1 MARKASSDRRIGL
14 RTQTIHGRR
23 VAFRTG
29 GEGPA
34 VLLIHGIT
42 NSSATWEP
50 VANRLSAAHRVLAPD
65 MPGHGDSQ
73 RHHGDHS
80 LGASASVLRD
90 LLFALDIERA
100 TIVGHSL
107 GGGVAM
113 QFAYQFPESVE
124 RLVLVSSGGLG
135 REVNAAIRAATLPFA
150 ERVLG
155 LGTSPPVKLAGRAV
169 GSALGRVGLGPKG
182 DTARMLEG
190 VGSLSDGERRQAF
203 VRAARSVISPR
214 GQRVTAND
222 RLYLTAEVP
231 TLLVWGEHDRVIP
244 ADHGRTAHAAMPGSR
259 LELFP
264 DAGHFP
270 QLDEPDRFADV
281 LADFIATTEPASY
294 ARDALRD
301 RMLSHRPPG
310 ETSIP

>member
-1 MARKASSDRRIGL
+1 MPRKQSQGREIRL

-23 VAFRTG
+23 IAFRAG

-42 NSSATWEP
+42 NSSATWDP
-50 VANRLSAAHRVLAPD
+50 VARGLAADHRIVAPD
-65 MPGHGDSQ
+65 LPGHGDSQ

-80 LGASASVLRD
+80 LGATASVLRD
-90 LLFALDIERA
+90 LLFALDVDRV
-100 TIVGHSL
+100 TVVGHSL

-113 QFAYQFPESVE
+113 QFAYQYPESVE

-135 REVNAAIRAATLPFA
+135 REVSAFIRAATLPFA

-155 LGTSPPVKLAGRAV
+155 VGTSAPVKLASSAV
-169 GSALGRVGLGPKG
+169 GSALGRVGLRPSR
-182 DTARMLEG
+182 DATRMLEG
-190 VGSLSDGERRQAF
+190 VGSLSDSERREAF

-214 GQRVTAND
+214 GQRVTGTD

-231 TLLVWGEHDRVIP
+231 SLLIWGENDRVIP
-244 ADHGRTAHAAMPGSR
+244 PDHARSAHAAMPGSR

-264 DAGHFP
+264 EAGHFP
-270 QLDEPDRFADV
+270 QLDEPDRFVDV
-281 LADFIATTEPASY
+281 LAGFIATTEPAAY
-294 ARDALRD
+294 ERGALRD
-301 RMLSHRPPG
+301 RMLSHRPPPG
-310 ETSIP
+310 DS